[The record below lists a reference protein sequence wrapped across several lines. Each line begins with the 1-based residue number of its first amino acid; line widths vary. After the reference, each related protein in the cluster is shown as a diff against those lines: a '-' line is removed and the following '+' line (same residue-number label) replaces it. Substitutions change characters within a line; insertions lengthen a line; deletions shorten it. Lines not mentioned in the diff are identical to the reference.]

1 MGHEMKQRKNTDW
14 KTELNTIVTENNGA
28 SSRRPNA
35 ASSSA
40 TQKKRRENLFSA
52 FADLRALGYKIESVR
67 NLRTKHVKALAQ
79 HWIKEGQSPSTIQ
92 NKISILR
99 VFCGWIGKGDMIPE
113 SKELVGEEQV
123 KHVTR
128 SHVATEDKSWSGKEI
143 DFEAKVREIAESEP
157 HVAMQLELQRAFG
170 LRRRESWMLRP
181 KTNADG
187 IVLNILRG
195 AKNGRVRMVPVKTE
209 YQAGVLKRATALA
222 GNGSMMPAEYNL
234 KKWESHYNWVMHR
247 EQITRKGLGITS
259 HGLRHEYVHEEYEGR
274 LGVKPPVKGGRKPD
288 MDTAD
293 INAQKH
299 MISEE
304 LGHSRPRIIGCY
316 SGSPKARVPKKK
328 SGPANMEAVGMAAS
342 SMESVA
348 SVPDEAQ

>member
-1 MGHEMKQRKNTDW
+1 MKQRKNTDW

-35 ASSSA
+35 VSSSA

-79 HWIKEGQSPSTIQ
+79 HWIKEGQSSSTIQ

-113 SKELVGEEQV
+113 SKELVDGDQV
-123 KHVTR
+123 RHVTR

-143 DFEAKVREIAESEP
+143 DFEAKVGEIAESEP
-157 HVAMQLELQRAFG
+157 YVAMQLELQRAFG
-170 LRRRESWMLRP
+170 LRRRESWMFRP
-181 KTNADG
+181 KTDTDG
-187 IVLNILRG
+187 GMLNLFRG
-195 AKNGRVRMVPVKTE
+195 TKGGRARIMPVKTE
-209 YQAGVLKRATALA
+209 CQADVLKRATALA

-247 EQITRKGLGITS
+247 EQITRKGMGITS
-259 HGLRHEYVHEEYEGR
+259 HGLRHEYVHDEYEGR
-274 LGVKPPVKGGRKPD
+274 LGVKPPVKGGGMPD
-288 MDTAD
+288 MGTDD

-299 MISEE
+299 MISEG
-304 LGHSRPRIIGCY
+304 LGHSRPSIIGCY
-316 SGSPKARVPKKK
+316 SGSPKTRVPKKK
-328 SGPANMEAVGMAAS
+328 ASLVNMDTGGMAVSAS
-342 SMESVA
+342 GMETMA
-348 SVPDEAQ
+348 SVPNEA

>member
-1 MGHEMKQRKNTDW
+1 MKQRKNTNW
-14 KTELNTIVTENNGA
+14 KKELNVIVTENNGA

-35 ASSSA
+35 VSSSA

-67 NLRTKHVKALAQ
+67 NFRTRHVKALAQ
-79 HWIKEGQSPSTIQ
+79 YWIKEGQSASTIQ

-113 SKELVGEEQV
+113 SKELVNEDQV
-123 KHVTR
+123 RHVTR

-143 DFEAKVREIAESEP
+143 DFDAIIKGIAESEP

-170 LRRRESWMLRP
+170 LRRRESWMFRP
-181 KTNADG
+181 KSDIGDG
-187 IVLNILRG
+187 MLNLFRG
-195 AKNGRVRMVPVKTE
+195 TKGGRGRVNQVKTE
-209 YQAGVLKRATALA
+209 YQRDVLNRATALA

-259 HGLRHEYVHEEYEGR
+259 HGLRHEYAHERYEDM
-274 LGVKPPVKGGRKPD
+274 LGVEPPVKGGGKPD
-288 MDTAD
+288 MDAD
-293 INAQKH
+293 GINARKH
-299 MISEE
+299 RLSLE
-304 LGHSRPRIIGCY
+304 LGHSRPGIIGCY

-328 SGPANMEAVGMAAS
+328 SGLANMEAVGMAAS
-342 SMESVA
+342 SMESMA
-348 SVPDEAQ
+348 SVPDEV